1 MTATTNGH
9 DTEALCEV
17 IRQSERSLA
26 SRRVALLH
34 IDRLP
39 HALSKPHHVRL
50 ARQALESLA
59 GADRAQSFELS
70 RGRVAILWRGSGGSE
85 IGRTREALGHLLAGQ
100 KEGGAPALGELL
112 TIYDLPRDAAWLL
125 DEMAESVRPERPAGG
140 GAKLDMKLLMSLE
153 ASLAQADLSGFAR
166 WRSVM
171 ALPPATRP
179 SRELGHGAHVAW
191 EERYFAMHQL
201 AAGLCPER
209 HLRGDPWLFHR
220 LTRTLDT
227 RLLAM
232 LSALL
237 EMRGS
242 GTFAI
247 NLNMATILSPEF
259 LRFDDALPL
268 LLRGEVILNLR
279 AADILSD
286 PATFAFMRNFTRARG
301 YRLALA
307 GASQGLLRFFDVAAA
322 GLDYVQIKLTPEL
335 RDECF
340 SIERLAEAGVSLVL
354 TGLDRPSDLR
364 WAAERGFRLGRGR
377 VFSP

>member
-1 MTATTNGH
+1 MSTALRGH
-9 DTEALCEV
+9 DTDALCEI

-26 SRRVALLH
+26 PRRAALLH
-34 IDRLP
+34 VDRLP
-39 HALSKPHHVRL
+39 AALSKPHHVRL

-70 RGRVAILWRGSGGSE
+70 RGRVAILWRGSGGAE
-85 IGRTREALGHLLAGQ
+85 IDRTREALSHLLAGQ

-112 TIYDLPRDAAWLL
+112 TIYDLPGDAAWLL
-125 DEMAESVRPERPAGG
+125 DELAETAKPERPAGG
-140 GAKLDMKLLMSLE
+140 KAPLDMKLLMSLE
-153 ASLAQADLSGFAR
+153 ANLAQADLSGYAR

-171 ALPPATRP
+171 ILPPAVRL
-179 SRELGHGAHVAW
+179 SREAGHGARLAW
-191 EERYFAMHQL
+191 EERYFAMHEI

-209 HLRGDPWLFHR
+209 HLRGDPWLFRR
-220 LTRTLDT
+220 LTRTLDS

-232 LSALL
+232 LSAPL
-237 EMRGS
+237 ELRGS

-268 LLRGEVILNLR
+268 VLRGEVILNLR

-286 PATFAFMRNFTRARG
+286 PATFAFTRNFTRARG
-301 YRLALA
+301 YRLSLA
-307 GASQGLLRFFDVAAA
+307 GASPGLLRFFDVAAA
-322 GLDYVQIKLTPEL
+322 GLDYVQLPLAQEL
-335 RDECF
+335 RDDPDAGRC
-340 SIERLAEAGVSLVL
+340 LASSDVSVVL

-364 WAAERGFRLGRGR
+364 WATERGFRLGRGR
-377 VFSP
+377 VFTL